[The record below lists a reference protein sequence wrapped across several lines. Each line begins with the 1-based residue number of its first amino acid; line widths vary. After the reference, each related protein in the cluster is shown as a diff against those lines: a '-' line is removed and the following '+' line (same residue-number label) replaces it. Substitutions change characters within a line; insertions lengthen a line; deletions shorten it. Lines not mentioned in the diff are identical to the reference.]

1 MSLRSLS
8 PPLLAGLLLSFVFA
22 AQGHGE
28 PPSMLPA
35 ALAEQRV
42 LAQKIQAQVDSSL
55 ADAKRLMASN
65 PAKAEQDLKQTLD
78 VLATGIGIDAEVR
91 GPLRQQ
97 VTAAIRQARAKRVEL
112 DQRAAEAQEHN
123 AAAKE
128 RERLTSHLANE
139 QERIKQLVDRMNS
152 LLDERRFD
160 VAANTVIPEFER
172 RAANSPIAAS
182 ADYGGRLIGS
192 VHENEATWR
201 RKANAYVRTLASVE
215 TSAVAFPDE
224 PPIVYLDAEQWA
236 DITDSREKYKSIDLH
251 KAGSSE
257 ERIHA
262 ALNKTTEMDFVE
274 APLKDVV
281 QYLAD
286 LHNIPLVLATK
297 KLSEAGID
305 PDTPVTKKL
314 NGVTLRSALRLLLRD
329 LELTYLVR
337 DEVVQITTPEDAEA
351 HVINKV
357 YPVAD
362 LVVPIRTPT
371 NIMGLGG
378 MSGVNGGPGLGGGF
392 GTGMSNSGANPG
404 MNGPNMMPGMQPGQ
418 GVNIF

>member
-1 MSLRSLS
+1 MCLRSLS
-8 PPLLAGLLLSFVFA
+8 PPLLAGLLLPFVFA

-28 PPSMLPA
+28 PPSMLA
-35 ALAEQRV
+35 DALAEQRV

-65 PAKAEQDLKQTLD
+65 PAKAEQDLKLTRD
-78 VLATGIGIDAEVR
+78 VVETGPGIDAELR
-91 GPLRQQ
+91 ARLRQQ
-97 VTAAIRQARAKRVEL
+97 VTAAIRQARAKRAEL
-112 DQRAAEAQEHN
+112 DQRTAAAQETN
-123 AAAKE
+123 AAAEE
-128 RERLTSHLANE
+128 RERLMSHLANE

-160 VAANTVIPEFER
+160 VAAKTVIPEFER

-236 DITDSREKYKSIDLH
+236 DITDSRAKYKSIDLH

-262 ALNKTTEMDFVE
+262 ALNKTTELDFVE

-286 LHNIPLVLATK
+286 LHSIPLVLATK

-378 MSGVNGGPGLGGGF
+378 MSGANGGPGLGGGF